1 MQELTLCAKL
11 CDGAYRDIPL
21 ADKIVNLLYF
31 CTRLTST
38 LLKLFSIFTIL
49 CEHGTKHILKISLTN
64 KISQNEK

>member
-11 CDGAYRDIPL
+11 CDGAYRDIPF
-21 ADKIVNLLYF
+21 ADKIVNLLYLYQ
-31 CTRLTST
+31 TDT
-38 LLKLFSIFTIL
+38 LLKFFSIFTIL